1 MSATLDTAA
10 GAERGWAQFLAALS
24 LRRVLVTIA
33 LALLAATLLSPVFV
47 TPYPVLIGRLLV
59 IGLLLLLVFT
69 AAGAWAPAAAPRW
82 LMQVLAVALAAPLAT
97 YLVYLP
103 SVQGEVFEVLRNED
117 RLSGFL
123 LITGT
128 VLVVAPLLGLGALYR
143 ERDAQARNQALTFAL
158 ERSQLERQALDARL
172 RLLHAQIEPHFLFN
186 TLANIQALVESGSPQ
201 ASDVLKSL
209 IAYLRAAMP
218 RLGDENAT
226 LGHEIA
232 LVRAYLELMLMRMPD
247 RLAFEIDVPAEL
259 GGERF
264 PAMALLTLVENAI
277 RHGIDPAE
285 QGGRITVNVR
295 REGEG
300 SLAASVAD
308 SGVGLRT
315 SGASG
320 TGLANLRE
328 RLAMFYG
335 PGARLELAENP
346 PRGVIATL
354 RWPAGGGR

>member
-1 MSATLDTAA
+1 MSATLEPVVPR
-10 GAERGWAQFLAALS
+10 ERGWARFVAALS
-24 LRRVLVTIA
+24 LRRVVITIV
-33 LALLAATLLSPVFV
+33 LALLAATLLSPAFV

-59 IGLLLLLVFT
+59 IGLLLLLAFT
-69 AAGAWAPAAAPRW
+69 AAGVWTLGSAPRW
-82 LMQVLAVALAAPLAT
+82 LMQVLAVAFAAPLAT

-103 SVQGEVFEVLRNED
+103 SVQGQVFDVLKHED

-128 VLVVAPLLGLGALYR
+128 VLVVAPLLALGALYR
-143 ERDAQARNQALTFAL
+143 ERDAQARNQALSFAL
-158 ERSQLERQALDARL
+158 ERSQLERQALDARV

-201 ASDVLKSL
+201 ANAVLRSL

-226 LGHEIA
+226 LGNEAA

-259 GGERF
+259 NGERF

-285 QGGRITVNVR
+285 QGGRIRVQAR
-295 REGEG
+295 RDADGA
-300 SLAASVAD
+300 LVASVAD
-308 SGVGLRT
+308 SGAGLHA
-315 SGASG
+315 SGSPG
-320 TGLANLRE
+320 TGLVNLRE
-328 RLAMFYG
+328 RLAMFFG
-335 PGARLELAENP
+335 EGARLELSENA
-346 PRGVIATL
+346 PRGVVATL
-354 RWPAGGGR
+354 HCPARNSR

>member
-1 MSATLDTAA
+1 MSTTLEPVASV
-10 GAERGWAQFLAALS
+10 ERGWARFVAALS

-33 LALLAATLLSPVFV
+33 LALLAATLLSPAFV
-47 TPYPVLIGRLLV
+47 TPYPVLVGRLLV
-59 IGLLLLLVFT
+59 IGLLLLLAFT
-69 AAGAWAPAAAPRW
+69 AAGAWTPPSAPRW
-82 LMQVLAVALAAPLAT
+82 LMQVLAVALAAPVAT

-103 SVQGEVFEVLRNED
+103 SVQGQLFEVLTHEGRQ
-117 RLSGFL
+117 SGFL

-128 VLVVAPLLGLGALYR
+128 VLVIAPLLGLGALYR
-143 ERDAQARNQALTFAL
+143 ERDAQARNQALTFEL

-201 ASDVLKSL
+201 ASAVLRSL

-218 RLGDENAT
+218 RLGDEGAT
-226 LGHEIA
+226 LGNEVA

-259 GGERF
+259 QGERF

-277 RHGIDPAE
+277 RHAIDPAE
-285 QGGRITVNVR
+285 QGGRIVVQAH
-295 REGEG
+295 READG
-300 SLAASVAD
+300 AFVASVAD
-308 SGVGLRT
+308 TGAGLCISG
-315 SGASG
+315 SQG

-328 RLAMFYG
+328 RLVMFFG
-335 PGARLELAENP
+335 EGARLELAENT
-346 PRGVIATL
+346 PRGVVATL
-354 RWPAGGGR
+354 RCPVDRAR